1 MLKPST
7 TSIISHLCVN
17 YLSPPLS
24 NMSAQDWN
32 IHDPDLSSL
41 GLEQCQELREHLL
54 QRFGN
59 ETDALVIVSP
69 MRRTIQ
75 TALLSL
81 DWLIKKGVHIQADAR
96 WQGSSIANLKA
107 EFPSVD
113 FSTVD
118 SVYPDK
124 TSLSGAE
131 YAFTKEAILR
141 RARAGIRSIHERKEK
156 LIFVVSHSGFLRLG
170 VTGHWFFNGDYRMF
184 ELDKDE
190 RIDQPPK
197 LRQLEST
204 LRGGL
209 GKSWTDP
216 VVIGSGLPAPEI
228 YPEDKTGS

>member
-1 MLKPST
+1 
-7 TSIISHLCVN
+7 
-17 YLSPPLS
+17 
-24 NMSAQDWN
+24 DWN

-41 GLEQCQELREHLL
+41 GLEQCQELRENLL

-59 ETDALVIVSP
+59 ETDALIIVSP

-96 WQGSSIANLKA
+96 WQENSAKPCDTGSSVANLTA

-118 SVYPDK
+118 RVYPDK
-124 TSLSGAE
+124 ISLAGAE

-141 RARAGIRSIHERKEK
+141 RARAGVSSLRDRKET

-170 VTGHWFFNGDYRMF
+170 VTGYWFFNGDYRMF
-184 ELDKDE
+184 ELDEDE
-190 RIDQPPK
+190 RTDKPPK

-204 LRGGL
+204 LSGGL
-209 GKSWTDP
+209 GKSWIDP
-216 VVIGSGLPAPEI
+216 VIIGSGLPAPQI
-228 YPEDKTGS
+228 YPEETASS